1 MVDAPAAGRADQP
14 PACPARRRAAR
25 ARRPERALLDGLER
39 QIVTTPGIEATRG
52 GVSVATRAAAAF
64 RLAGPLALGLALLA
78 LVCVYALTQGA
89 ASIPARTAVA
99 FALDRL
105 PWVTLTPDAPATWQR
120 IIVDVRLPRVAAAV
134 IVGAALSGSGAAYQG
149 VFRNPLADPFL
160 LGIASGAALGASLAI
175 VSPLPI
181 DSYGFGWVPASAF
194 LGALATVV
202 LVTILARSGGDVDG
216 VSLILAGVALSSICS
231 AISSFIL
238 LTGGQKA
245 QPIFAFIFGGLNTVS
260 WTRVAIALPYVLGG
274 TLVLAVTS
282 RALDVLQLD
291 EEQAEHLGLNVAR
304 TKVIVLAAASLMA
317 AAAVAVAG
325 IIGFVGLMV
334 PHAVRLAW
342 GGGFRR
348 LLPLSLIYGAAF
360 LVLVDT
366 FARTTIA
373 PQEVP
378 LGIITAFI
386 GGPAFLVL
394 MRRRR
399 RWVL

>member
-1 MVDAPAAGRADQP
+1 MTIPRTNEAGRGAS
-14 PACPARRRAAR
+14 ATARVRK
-25 ARRPERALLDGLER
+25 ALR
-39 QIVTTPGIEATRG
+39 I
-52 GVSVATRAAAAF
+52 
-64 RLAGPLALGLALLA
+64 AGPVALGLGLLA
-78 LVCVYALTQGA
+78 VLCIFALTRGA
-89 ASIPARTAVA
+89 APIPAGTAIA
-99 FALDRL
+99 FTLDRL
-105 PWVTLTPDAPATWQR
+105 PGIAFSPDAPATWQR

-134 IVGAALSGSGAAYQG
+134 LVGAALSGSGAAYQG

-175 VSPLPI
+175 VSPLPL

-194 LGALATVV
+194 VGALATVV
-202 LVTILARSGGDVDG
+202 LVTLLARSGGDIDG
-216 VSLILAGVALSSICS
+216 VSLILAGVALSSVCS
-231 AISSFIL
+231 AVSSFIL
-238 LTGGQKA
+238 LTGGEKA

-274 TLVLAVTS
+274 VVTLAVS
-282 RALDVLQLD
+282 ARALDVLQLD
-291 EEQAEHLGLNVAR
+291 EEQAEHLGLHVTR

-348 LLPLSLIYGAAF
+348 LLFLSLIYGAAF

-366 FARTTIA
+366 FARTVIA

-378 LGIITAFI
+378 LGIITAFF

-394 MRRRR
+394 MHRRR
-399 RWVL
+399 RWAL

>member
-1 MVDAPAAGRADQP
+1 M
-14 PACPARRRAAR
+14 
-25 ARRPERALLDGLER
+25 
-39 QIVTTPGIEATRG
+39 TTPTLEAAHRSASVIARVG
-52 GVSVATRAAAAF
+52 GALRT
-64 RLAGPLALGLALLA
+64 AGPVALGLALLA
-78 LVCVYALTQGA
+78 AVCVLALTQGA
-89 ASIPARTAVA
+89 AQIPAGTAVA
-99 FALDRL
+99 LALDRL
-105 PWVTLTPDAPATWQR
+105 PWVTFTPDVPVTWQR
-120 IIVDVRLPRVAAAV
+120 IIVDVRLPRVAAA
-134 IVGAALSGSGAAYQG
+134 ILVGAALSGSGAAYQG

-194 LGALATVV
+194 VAGLLVV
-202 LVTILARSGGDVDG
+202 GLVTVLARSGGDVDG
-216 VSLILAGVALSSICS
+216 VSLILAGVALSAICS
-231 AISSFIL
+231 AVSSFIL
-238 LTGGQKA
+238 LTGGEKA

-260 WTRVAIALPYVLGG
+260 WTRVAIALPYVFGG
-274 TLVLAVTS
+274 VAVLLVTS

-291 EEQAEHLGLNVAR
+291 EEQAEHLGLHVAR
-304 TKVIVLAAASLMA
+304 TKMIVLAAASLMA

-348 LLPLSLIYGAAF
+348 LLLLSLIYGAVF

-366 FARTTIA
+366 FARTIIP

-386 GGPAFLVL
+386 GGPAFLIL

-399 RWVL
+399 RWIL

>member
-1 MVDAPAAGRADQP
+1 MASPTVEAAGGRAS
-14 PACPARRRAAR
+14 AAAR
-25 ARRPERALLDGLER
+25 AVKVLRA
-39 QIVTTPGIEATRG
+39 I
-52 GVSVATRAAAAF
+52 
-64 RLAGPLALGLALLA
+64 GPITLGLALLA
-78 LVCVYALTQGA
+78 VVCVYALTEGA
-89 ASIPARTAVA
+89 APIPAGTAVA

-105 PWVTLTPDAPATWQR
+105 PWVTFTPDAPATWQR

-194 LGALATVV
+194 AGALITVV
-202 LVTILARSGGDVDG
+202 LVTLLARSGGDVDG
-216 VSLILAGVALSSICS
+216 VSLILAGVALSAICS
-231 AISSFIL
+231 AVTSFIL
-238 LTGGQKA
+238 LTGGEKV

-260 WTRVAIALPYVLGG
+260 WTRVAIALPYVLGAAAA
-274 TLVLAVTS
+274 LAVTS

-291 EEQAEHLGLNVAR
+291 EEQAEHLGLHVAQ

-366 FARTTIA
+366 FARTVIG

-399 RWVL
+399 RWAL

>member
-1 MVDAPAAGRADQP
+1 MALPSLEITRGGAST
-14 PACPARRRAAR
+14 AAR
-25 ARRPERALLDGLER
+25 AG
-39 QIVTTPGIEATRG
+39 
-52 GVSVATRAAAAF
+52 AAI
-64 RLAGPLALGLALLA
+64 RIAGPLALGLALLA
-78 LVCVYALTQGA
+78 VVCLYALTRGA
-89 ASIPARTAVA
+89 APIPARTALA

-105 PWVTLTPDAPATWQR
+105 PWVTFTPDAPATWQR

-194 LGALATVV
+194 LGALITVV
-202 LVTILARSGGDVDG
+202 LVTMLARSGGDIDG
-216 VSLILAGVALSSICS
+216 VSLILAGVALSSVAS

-245 QPIFAFIFGGLNTVS
+245 QPIFAFIFGGLNTIS
-260 WTRVAIALPYVLGG
+260 WTRVAIVLPYVLGG
-274 TLVLAVTS
+274 AAVLAITS

>member
-1 MVDAPAAGRADQP
+1 
-14 PACPARRRAAR
+14 
-25 ARRPERALLDGLER
+25 
-39 QIVTTPGIEATRG
+39 VTTPSIEVPRGPAPAIARAGAILQAVGPVTLGLGLLVAVCVFALTRG
-52 GVSVATRAAAAF
+52 AA
-64 RLAGPLALGLALLA
+64 P
-78 LVCVYALTQGA
+78 
-89 ASIPARTAVA
+89 IPAGTAIA

-105 PWVTLTPDAPATWQR
+105 PWITLTPDAPVTWQR
-120 IIVDVRLPRVAAAV
+120 IIVDVRLPRVAAA
-134 IVGAALSGSGAAYQG
+134 ILVGSALSGSGAAYQS

-194 LGALATVV
+194 AGALLTVV
-202 LVTILARSGGDVDG
+202 LVTLLARSGGDIDG

-238 LTGGQKA
+238 LTGGEKV

-260 WTRVAIALPYVLGG
+260 WTRDALALPYVLGG
-274 TLVLAVTS
+274 VTILAITS

-291 EEQAEHLGLNVAR
+291 EEQAEHLGLHVAR

-334 PHAVRLAW
+334 PHAVRLVW

-348 LLPLSLIYGAAF
+348 LLLLSLIYGAAF

-366 FARTTIA
+366 FARTVVG

-386 GGPAFLVL
+386 GGPAFLTL

>member
-1 MVDAPAAGRADQP
+1 MQAALGTVGP
-14 PACPARRRAAR
+14 
-25 ARRPERALLDGLER
+25 
-39 QIVTTPGIEATRG
+39 IV
-52 GVSVATRAAAAF
+52 
-64 RLAGPLALGLALLA
+64 LGLALLA
-78 LVCVYALTQGA
+78 CVCVFALTRGA
-89 ASIPARTAVA
+89 APIPAGTAA
-99 FALDRL
+99 ALALDQL
-105 PWVTLTPDAPATWQR
+105 PWITFTPDAPATWQR
-120 IIVDVRLPRVAAAV
+120 IIVDVRLPRVASA
-134 IVGAALSGSGAAYQG
+134 ILVGAALSGSGAAYQG

-194 LGALATVV
+194 AGALLTVV
-202 LVTILARSGGDVDG
+202 LVTLLARSGGDVDG

-231 AISSFIL
+231 AVSSFIL

-260 WTRVAIALPYVLGG
+260 WTRVVLAAPYVVGGIAVLGI
-274 TLVLAVTS
+274 TS

-291 EEQAEHLGLNVAR
+291 EEQAEHLGLHVTR

-366 FARTTIA
+366 FARTVIG

-386 GGPAFLVL
+386 GGPSFLVL

-399 RWVL
+399 RWLL

>member
-1 MVDAPAAGRADQP
+1 MTLLRAAGPAALGVGLL
-14 PACPARRRAAR
+14 AAVCVL
-25 ARRPERALLDGLER
+25 AL
-39 QIVTTPGIEATRG
+39 TRG
-52 GVSVATRAAAAF
+52 AA
-64 RLAGPLALGLALLA
+64 P
-78 LVCVYALTQGA
+78 
-89 ASIPARTAVA
+89 IPAGTAVA
-99 FALDRL
+99 LVLDRL
-105 PWVTLTPDAPATWQR
+105 PGLTLTPDAPATWQR
-120 IIVDVRLPRVAAAV
+120 IIIDVRLPRVAAAV
-134 IVGAALSGSGAAYQG
+134 LIGAALSGSGAAYQG

-160 LGIASGAALGASLAI
+160 LGIAAGAALGASLAI

-194 LGALATVV
+194 AGAILSVV
-202 LVTILARSGGDVDG
+202 LVTLLARTGGGVDG

-260 WTRVAIALPYVLGG
+260 WTRVTLALPYVLGG
-274 TLVLAVTS
+274 MAVLGLAA

-291 EEQAEHLGLNVAR
+291 EEQAEHLGLDVAR
-304 TKVIVLAAASLMA
+304 TKVAVLAAASLMA

-348 LLPLSLIYGAAF
+348 LLLHSAIYGAAF

-366 FARTTIA
+366 FARTVIA
-373 PQEVP
+373 PEEVP
-378 LGIITAFI
+378 LGIITAFV
-386 GGPAFLVL
+386 GGPAFLVI
-394 MRRRR
+394 MRSRR
-399 RWVL
+399 RWML

>member
-1 MVDAPAAGRADQP
+1 MV
-14 PACPARRRAAR
+14 
-25 ARRPERALLDGLER
+25 
-39 QIVTTPGIEATRG
+39 
-52 GVSVATRAAAAF
+52 
-64 RLAGPLALGLALLA
+64 LGLALLA
-78 LVCVYALTQGA
+78 LACVLALTRGA
-89 ASIPARTAVA
+89 APIPATTAVA

-105 PWVTLTPDAPATWQR
+105 PWVSLHPDAPATWQR
-120 IIVDVRLPRVAAAV
+120 IIVDVRLPRLTAAV
-134 IVGAALSGSGAAYQG
+134 LVGAALSGSGAAYQG

-175 VSPLPI
+175 VSPLPL
-181 DSYGFGWVPASAF
+181 DSYGFGWVPACAF
-194 LGALATVV
+194 AGSLIVVV
-202 LVTILARSGGDVDG
+202 LVTVLARSGGTTDG
-216 VSLILAGVALSSICS
+216 VSLILAGVALSAVCS

-245 QPIFAFIFGGLNTVS
+245 QPIFAFIFGGLNTAT
-260 WTRVAIALPYVLGG
+260 WTRAALTLPYVVGG
-274 TLVLAVTS
+274 SLVLFVTARS
-282 RALDVLQLD
+282 LDVLQLD
-291 EEQAEHLGLNVAR
+291 EEQAEHLGLHVAR

-348 LLPLSLIYGAAF
+348 LLLLSLIYGGTF

-366 FARTTIA
+366 FARTVIQ
-373 PQEVP
+373 PEEVP

-386 GGPAFLVL
+386 GGPAFLLL

-399 RWVL
+399 RWGL

>member
-1 MVDAPAAGRADQP
+1 VTLLRAAGPAALGVGLL
-14 PACPARRRAAR
+14 AAVCVL
-25 ARRPERALLDGLER
+25 AL
-39 QIVTTPGIEATRG
+39 TRG
-52 GVSVATRAAAAF
+52 AA
-64 RLAGPLALGLALLA
+64 P
-78 LVCVYALTQGA
+78 
-89 ASIPARTAVA
+89 IPAGTAVA
-99 FALDRL
+99 LVLDRL
-105 PWVTLTPDAPATWQR
+105 PGLTLTPDAPATWQR
-120 IIVDVRLPRVAAAV
+120 IIIDVRLPRVAAAV
-134 IVGAALSGSGAAYQG
+134 LIGAALSGSGAAYQG

-160 LGIASGAALGASLAI
+160 LGIAAGAALGASLAI

-194 LGALATVV
+194 AGAILSVV
-202 LVTILARSGGDVDG
+202 LVTLLARTGGGVDG

-260 WTRVAIALPYVLGG
+260 WTRVTLALPYVLGG
-274 TLVLAVTS
+274 MAVLGLAA

-291 EEQAEHLGLNVAR
+291 EEQAEHLGLDVAR
-304 TKVIVLAAASLMA
+304 TKVAVLAAASLMA

-348 LLPLSLIYGAAF
+348 LLLHSAIYGAAF

-366 FARTTIA
+366 FARTVIA
-373 PQEVP
+373 PEEVP
-378 LGIITAFI
+378 LGIITAFV
-386 GGPAFLVL
+386 GGPAFLVI
-394 MRRRR
+394 MRSRR
-399 RWVL
+399 RWML